1 MDYAWKWKDNTGGR
15 SVHWLEDADMLPAD
29 VFGARIMAYKY
40 DSAWHADAPNTR
52 LQLCGEDLVNSL
64 QVFREGVPDRPVI
77 FIGHSLGGLVIQYV
91 RERATNRTSCI
102 IC

>member
-64 QVFREGVPDRPVI
+64 QDFREDVPDRPVI